1 MTPWP
6 DPNWRQTPVV
16 RGRLATEADL
26 VSRTAVFHQDGG
38 GSVFAGRRL
47 PALATYRDGN
57 SKVVPVLVVQ
67 AEGGP
72 NDVVVCGARY
82 ADGRELMCMLGDLD
96 FDEDPA

>member
-6 DPNWRQTPVV
+6 DPNWRQPPAVL
-16 RGRLATEADL
+16 GRLAHEADL

-47 PALATYRDGN
+47 PALAMYQAG
-57 SKVVPVLVVQ
+57 SGKAVPVLVVQ

-72 NDVVVCGARY
+72 NDGVVCGARY